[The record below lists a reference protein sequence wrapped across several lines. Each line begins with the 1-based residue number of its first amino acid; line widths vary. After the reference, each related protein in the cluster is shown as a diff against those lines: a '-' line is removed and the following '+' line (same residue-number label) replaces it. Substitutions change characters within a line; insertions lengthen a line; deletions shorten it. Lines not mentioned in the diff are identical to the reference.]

1 MLNLQDANVN
11 ELEAVQIQKNY
22 VTLQLDSEIVEEIT
36 VKLTL
41 HAYSACQYSVRIIM
55 LAN

>member
-41 HAYSACQYSVRIIM
+41 HAYSASQ
-55 LAN
+55 